1 MEEQIHIQE
10 RGKRGWTFYV
20 IYSFILSGL
29 LLLIFG
35 GLLFFYHSHR
45 LPDFSPLK
53 GGNLNAYSIIYSE
66 EDEVIGK
73 FLMDNRIPISYEQIP
88 KPLVN
93 AFIAAEDA
101 DFFKHKGVDYKG
113 ILRAMF
119 KNFLAGRIVQGGS
132 TITQQVTKT
141 FFLTPKRSLARKLK
155 EVAYAF
161 GLEQNLSKEEILT
174 LYLNNIYL
182 GNGAYGV
189 EAAADSYFNKRVEQL
204 NLAEVAMMAGLVKA
218 PSRYSPV
225 NNLKRAKDRQAY
237 VLTRMT
243 ELGFVSQEQKEKALQ
258 IPLKI
263 QSRESAYFSKAP
275 YFTEFIRHQVERK
288 YGKEKLYQEG
298 LRIYTTLNL
307 SFQKTAQKSVEAGL
321 RELDKREGFRG
332 PSQTLSPHEVK
343 ELPNKRKGTVPPL
356 PQKEIFE
363 GVILSKEDSK
373 KSYTVWVEDRKGI
386 LPYSEMSW
394 ALNIKPT
401 ATYKPQKVKTPG
413 DLLNP
418 GDVVYVRVKES
429 SKKEQA
435 LRLSL
440 EQEPIVQGALL
451 CLDPRT
457 GFVRA
462 MVGGRDFGESQF
474 NRAISARRQPGSA
487 FKPLIYAAALEK
499 GYTPSTIIM
508 DSPVEYSDP
517 DGGTYWAPK
526 NYDED
531 FMGPITFRN
540 ALAHSRNVVTVKI
553 LEDIGVGYALPFIK
567 KLGIESSIKRDLS
580 IALGTSGVSMMEL
593 TSAFAVFAN
602 GGERI
607 KPIFIKKIVTM
618 KGEVLEE
625 NTPYIEMEEKEEEE
639 ETAKTPPPASKE
651 QAISPQNAFIMTH
664 LLQGVVQHGTGQ
676 RAKVL
681 GRPVAGKTGTS
692 SDYSDAWFIGY
703 TPSLLTGV
711 WVGFDDKTSLG
722 KKETGA
728 RAALPIWIN
737 FMDQALRNTPLD
749 TPKPPQGITFI
760 KVNIET
766 GLPTNTDSPETITEA
781 FIDSSI
787 PRENEAGVTEGS
799 SSGTPLPDRS
809 PGETVQELP
818 RWKDCPGRKHHHPA
832 GDQDLLPHA
841 KEKFSPKAEGGRLR
855 LWLGTEF

>member
-1 MEEQIHIQE
+1 MEEQNHIQKI
-10 RGKRGWTFYV
+10 RKKGWAFYV
-20 IYSFILSGL
+20 IYSFILSFL
-29 LLLIFG
+29 LLLTTG
-35 GLLFFYHSHR
+35 GLLFFYYSHR
-45 LPDFSPLK
+45 LPDFTPLK
-53 GGNLNAYSIIYSE
+53 ERNLNAYSIVYSE
-66 EDEVIGK
+66 EDQVIGK
-73 FLMDNRIPISYEQIP
+73 FLMDNRIPISYERFP
-88 KPLVN
+88 KQLVN
-93 AFIAAEDA
+93 AFIASEDA
-101 DFFKHKGVDYKG
+101 DFFQHKGVDYKG

-132 TITQQVTKT
+132 TITQQVAKT
-141 FFLTPKRSLARKLK
+141 FFLTPKRSLNRKLK

-161 GLEQNLSKEEILT
+161 GLEQNLTKEEILG

-204 NLAEVAMMAGLVKA
+204 NLAEMAMMAGLVKA

-237 VLTRMT
+237 VLTRMM

-298 LRIYTTLNL
+298 LRIYTTLDL
-307 SFQKTAQKSVEAGL
+307 SLQRTAQQSVEAGL
-321 RELDKREGFRG
+321 RELDRREGFRG
-332 PSQTLSPHEVK
+332 PFQTLSPNETK
-343 ELPNKRKGTVPPL
+343 ELPNKKKGVVPPL

-363 GVILSKEDSK
+363 GVILSKEDAK

-386 LPYSEMSW
+386 LPFSEMTW

-401 ATYKPQKVKTPG
+401 SSYKPQKVKTPG

-429 SKKEQA
+429 SKKDQV

-440 EQEPIVQGALL
+440 EQEPLVQGALL

-457 GFVRA
+457 GYVRA
-462 MVGGRDFGESQF
+462 MVGGRDFSESQF
-474 NRAISARRQPGSA
+474 NRAISSRRQPGSA

-553 LEDIGVGYALPFIK
+553 LEDIGVGYALQFMK
-567 KLGIESSIKRDLS
+567 RLGIESPIKRDLS

-607 KPIFIKKIVTM
+607 KPTFIKKIVTM
-618 KGEVLEE
+618 KDEVLEE
-625 NTPYIEMEEKEEEE
+625 NTPYMEMEEKDEEEE
-639 ETAKTPPPASKE
+639 KSETPSPALNE
-651 QAISPQNAFIMTH
+651 QVISPQNAFIMTH
-664 LLQGVVQHGTGQ
+664 LLQGVVEHGTAQ

-703 TPSLLTGV
+703 TPSLLAGV
-711 WVGFDDKTSLG
+711 WVGFDDKNSLG
-722 KKETGA
+722 NKETGA
-728 RAALPIWIN
+728 RAALPIWIS
-737 FMDQALRNTPLD
+737 FMDQALRNTPIE

-760 KVNIET
+760 KVNIDT
-766 GLPTNTDSPETITEA
+766 GLPTNSDSLETITEA
-781 FIDSSI
+781 FIDSSV
-787 PRENEAGVTEGS
+787 PREKEDREKES
-799 SSGTPLPDRS
+799 SSSEPPVPEKS
-809 PGETVQELP
+809 PG
-818 RWKDCPGRKHHHPA
+818 DHPTPS
-832 GDQDLLPHA
+832 GYYD
-841 KEKFSPKAEGGRLR
+841 
-855 LWLGTEF
+855 

>member
-1 MEEQIHIQE
+1 MEEQNHTRT
-10 RGKRGWTFYV
+10 RGKRGWPFYV
-20 IYSFILSGL
+20 IYSFILCVL

-45 LPDFSPLK
+45 LPDFAPLK
-53 GGNLNAYSIIYSE
+53 ERNLNAHSIIYSE

-73 FLMDNRIPISYEQIP
+73 FLMDNRIPISYERFP
-88 KPLVN
+88 KQLVN

-101 DFFKHKGVDYKG
+101 EFFQHKGVDYRG

-141 FFLTPKRSLARKLK
+141 FFLTPKRSLTRKLK

-161 GLEQNLSKEEILT
+161 GLEQNLTKEEILT

-204 NLAEVAMMAGLVKA
+204 NLAEIAMMAGLVKA

-243 ELGFVSQEQKEKALQ
+243 ELGFVSQEEKEKALR
-258 IPLKI
+258 IPPKI

-298 LRIYTTLNL
+298 LRIYTTLDL
-307 SFQKTAQKSVEAGL
+307 SLQRSAQRSVETGL

-332 PSQTLSPHEVK
+332 PLQTLSPSEAK
-343 ELPNKRKGTVPPL
+343 ELPNKKKGPLSPL

-363 GVILSKEDSK
+363 GVILSKEDTK

-386 LPYSEMSW
+386 LPFSEMSW
-394 ALNIKPT
+394 ALTIKPT
-401 ATYKPQKVKTPG
+401 ATYKPQKVKNPG
-413 DLLNP
+413 DLLKP
-418 GDVVYVRVKES
+418 GDVVSVRVKES
-429 SKKEQA
+429 SRKEQA
-435 LRLSL
+435 LLLSL
-440 EQEPIVQGALL
+440 EQEPLVQGALL

-457 GFVRA
+457 GYVRA

-474 NRAISARRQPGSA
+474 NRAISSRRQPGSA
-487 FKPLIYAAALEK
+487 FKPMIYAAALEK

-531 FMGPITFRN
+531 FLGPITFRN

-553 LEDIGVGYALPFIK
+553 LEDIGVGYALQFAK
-567 KLGIESSIKRDLS
+567 RVGIESSIKRDLS

-602 GGERI
+602 GGERV

-639 ETAKTPPPASKE
+639 EIPKTPSPALKE
-651 QAISPQNAFIMTH
+651 QVISPQNAFIMTH
-664 LLQGVVQHGTGQ
+664 LLQGAVQHGTGQ
-676 RAKVL
+676 RAKIL

-703 TPSLLTGV
+703 SPSLLAGV

-728 RAALPIWIN
+728 RAALPIWIS
-737 FMDQALRNTPLD
+737 FMSQALRNAPIE

-766 GLPTNTDSPETITEA
+766 GLPASMDSPETITEA
-781 FIDSSI
+781 FIDSSV
-787 PRENEAGVTEGS
+787 PRENGDRENEGAP
-799 SSGTPLPDRS
+799 SGTPVPEKS
-809 PGETVQELP
+809 PGNPLAP
-818 RWKDCPGRKHHHPA
+818 SGYYD
-832 GDQDLLPHA
+832 
-841 KEKFSPKAEGGRLR
+841 
-855 LWLGTEF
+855 

>member
-10 RGKRGWTFYV
+10 RGKKGWTFYV

-35 GLLFFYHSHR
+35 GLLFFYYSHR
-45 LPDFSPLK
+45 LPDFSSLK
-53 GGNLNAYSIIYSE
+53 GGNLNAHSIIYSE

-101 DFFKHKGVDYKG
+101 DFFQHKGVDYKG

-141 FFLTPKRSLARKLK
+141 FFLTPKRSLTRKLK

-161 GLEQNLSKEEILT
+161 GLEQNLTKEEILA

-243 ELGFVSQEQKEKALQ
+243 ELGFVSQEQREKALQ

-298 LRIYTTLNL
+298 LRIYTTLDL
-307 SFQKTAQKSVEAGL
+307 SLQKTAQKSVEAGL

-332 PSQTLSPHEVK
+332 PSQTLPPHEAK
-343 ELPNKRKGTVPPL
+343 ELPNKRKGSVPPL

-394 ALNIKPT
+394 ALTIKPT

-429 SKKEQA
+429 SKKEQV

-457 GFVRA
+457 GYVRA

-487 FKPLIYAAALEK
+487 FKPLIYAAAVEK

-593 TSAFAVFAN
+593 TCAFAVFAN

-639 ETAKTPPPASKE
+639 EMPKTPPPASKE
-651 QAISPQNAFIMTH
+651 RVISPQNAFIMTH

-703 TPSLLTGV
+703 TPSLLSGV

-749 TPKPPQGITFI
+749 IPKPPPGITFI

-799 SSGTPLPDRS
+799 SSGTPLPERS
-809 PGETVQELP
+809 PGET
-818 RWKDCPGRKHHHPA
+818 
-832 GDQDLLPHA
+832 HA
-841 KEKFSPKAEGGRLR
+841 PSGYYD
-855 LWLGTEF
+855 